1 MSVNAINAADQQ
13 PQRKS
18 SPMVPAVGAGVVTG
32 LAGAG
37 AGYLWGGGKHVPTLE
52 EVFAQKPDE
61 FTATMKTATDAG
73 KEAADVDKVKTAYN
87 DVSAKVAT
95 EQSAYDTAKSEVDK
109 EINRMTDA
117 DGETAIK
124 DANDKVTNRKA
135 KEVDVR
141 EFNEKGEV
149 IKDAAGNET
158 KKKVH
163 VLEMKQEIEGLEK
176 DIKDPAKEAQKANN
190 EAKLNALKNEYKAE
204 LEALEAEEKAL
215 KDLKVAKFEELA
227 KNDGTQKTLKANLT
241 TAEETLNNARKT
253 AIGNVAEEAKTA
265 FGNIKGALKEIKWG
279 KIGMWGGIAAAVG
292 LVAGYILGGSK
303 NDVA

>member
-18 SPMVPAVGAGVVTG
+18 SPIVPAVGAGVATG

-37 AGYLWGGGKHVPTLE
+37 AGYLWGGGKYVPTLE

-61 FTATMKTATDAG
+61 FKTTMKTATDAG
-73 KEAADVDKVKTAYN
+73 KEATDIDKVKTAYN
-87 DVSAKVAT
+87 DVSTKIAA
-95 EQSAYDTAKSEVDK
+95 EQTAYDTAKSNVDA
-109 EINRMTDA
+109 EIARMKDE
-117 DGETAIK
+117 GSETAIK

-135 KEVDVR
+135 KEVQVR
-141 EFNEKGEV
+141 TFNEKGEV

-158 KKKVH
+158 KKPIH
-163 VLEMKQEIEGLEK
+163 VLEMKNEIEGLEK

-190 EAKLNALKNEYKAE
+190 EAKLSALKNEYKAE
-204 LEALEAEEKAL
+204 LDALEAEEKAL
-215 KDLKVAKFEELA
+215 TDLKKAKFDKLA
-227 KNDGTQKTLKANLT
+227 ENDGTQKTLKTALT
-241 TAEETLNNARKT
+241 EAEDKLSSARKT
-253 AIGNVAEEAKTA
+253 AIENVAEDAKTA